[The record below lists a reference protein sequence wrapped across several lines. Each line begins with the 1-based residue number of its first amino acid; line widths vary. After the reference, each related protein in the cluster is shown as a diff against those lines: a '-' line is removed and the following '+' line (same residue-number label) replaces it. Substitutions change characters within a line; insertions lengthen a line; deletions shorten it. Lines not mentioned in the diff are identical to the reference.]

1 MFRNRLKLK
10 RARGFRKREI
20 KVVNKPVYENPYFKK
35 KKQQVSVL
43 RLITRPRIIA
53 LLLVIGG
60 LIYFFF
66 YSAYFTIR
74 VIDVTGN
81 QELTYETISN
91 EVNKSFSEHRFLVF
105 KQSNFFIYD
114 VDEAQQKLW
123 DAFVLDEITIT
134 KRFPNKLIVRLK
146 EKIPNL
152 TLITERAFYYM
163 DLQGVVTHVV
173 PEAEVRAYFP
183 KIEDLNKRIIK
194 LKDQIISPEL
204 VNAVIII
211 KDRFKD
217 KTNVEIER
225 FLIPETTCSTK
236 EEKDDTDDL
245 NSNINSS
252 NSNINKATLNTNRSN
267 QNVNRS
273 DPANSNVNSSIE
285 CDLVKAV
292 QDIAVLT
299 TEGWKAYF
307 TVNDDIATQLER
319 LKIYLQKK
327 APDQAARENIDYI
340 DLRFGEKVYV
350 ME

>member
-1 MFRNRLKLK
+1 MFRNKLKLK
-10 RARGFRKREI
+10 RSRGFRKREI

-35 KKQQVSVL
+35 KKQQSSVL
-43 RLITRPRIIA
+43 RLIARPKVIA
-53 LLLVIGG
+53 LSLVVGG

-81 QELTYETISN
+81 QELTYDTVRF
-91 EVNKSFSEHRFLVF
+91 EVNKSFIERRFLIF
-105 KQSNFFIYD
+105 KQSNLFMYD
-114 VDEAQQKLW
+114 IDEAKQKLW

-152 TLITERAFYYM
+152 TLITEKAFYYM
-163 DLQGVVTHVV
+163 DLQGVVTHFV
-173 PEAEVRAYFP
+173 PEAEIKQYFP
-183 KIEDLNKRIIK
+183 KIEDLNKRTIK
-194 LKDQIISPEL
+194 LKDQIISEEL

-211 KDRFKD
+211 RDSFKN
-217 KTNVEIER
+217 KTNVDIDR
-225 FLIPETTCSTK
+225 FLIPETTCGTLDS
-236 EEKDDTDDL
+236 KDDDDDL
-245 NSNINSS
+245 NGNINSS
-252 NSNINKATLNTNRSN
+252 NNNINRATANTNRSN

-273 DPANSNVNSSIE
+273 DTGNSNVNGSVE
-285 CDLVKAV
+285 CNLVQAV

-327 APDQAARENIDYI
+327 TPDQASRENIDYI